1 MTEWYYRD
9 TQSRKI
15 GPLSTDEF
23 EERVTQGEIQAQT
36 RVWRSGLHDW
46 TTYAALLARESQFL
60 ATASGPTA
68 STAPQSSSFTTHFAL
83 GASATHRPPSE
94 FGNATPASS
103 LQSTPAPAFELC
115 PGCEEEMPSALF
127 RILGSRRICGSCVH
141 HAQFKAG
148 RNRHREVRGAD
159 ANWLG
164 RYFVR
169 LALLAGAFLA
179 IRILFQEM
187 VGIHPATAITRPAP
201 EDHSARPSDLG
212 IVPEAG
218 L

>member
-23 EERVTQGEIQAQT
+23 EERVTQGEIQAHT
-36 RVWRSGLHDW
+36 RVWRSGLQDW
-46 TTYAALLARESQFL
+46 TTYAALLARESHCL
-60 ATASGPTA
+60 ASASGPAA
-68 STAPQSSSFTTHFAL
+68 STAPQSSSFTTHVAL

-94 FGNATPASS
+94 IGNATPASS
-103 LQSTPAPAFELC
+103 LQSTTAAAFELC
-115 PGCEEEMPSALF
+115 PGCAEEMPSALF
-127 RILGSRRICGSCVH
+127 RILGSRRICGSCIH

-148 RNRHREVRGAD
+148 RNRRREVRGAD

-169 LALLAGAFLA
+169 LALLAGAFMA
-179 IRILFQEM
+179 IRILFLEM
-187 VGIHPATAITRPAP
+187 GGIHPATASTRPAP
-201 EDHSARPSDLG
+201 ADHSAPPSDLG
-212 IVPEAG
+212 IGPEPG